1 MGLLRQAEQRAKTD
15 QAAKAMEWQQQQQR
29 QQKQKRPRQQQ
40 PQQFRLPLSL
50 TSAPKFAC
58 PLEQKEKQKE
68 LNDIWM
74 DPL

>member
-1 MGLLRQAEQRAKTD
+1 
-15 QAAKAMEWQQQQQR
+15 
-29 QQKQKRPRQQQ
+29 QKRPRQQQ